1 MILFLE
7 KTIIMKINIHTHKV
21 SASDK
26 NTDTVEI
33 VNHIIKTSSDEL
45 QGKYISAG
53 IHPWYIDNPDEQLRI
68 LEEQLAVNPNI
79 IAVGEA
85 GLDKLR
91 GCDLAVQCDIFEKQ
105 ILLAERYSKPLIIHC
120 VKAFDEL
127 LALKKRV
134 KPSVPWIVHGFRGN
148 HIQALQLVKN
158 GLVLSF
164 GPIFNHQA
172 LKAVW
177 NDVFFLETDDN
188 DYSISGVYK
197 LVADTMNM
205 NVDELESKIEQKFLS
220 LKLF

>member
-1 MILFLE
+1 
-7 KTIIMKINIHTHKV
+7 MKINIHTHKV
-21 SASDK
+21 SAPDN

-33 VNHIIKTSSDEL
+33 VNHIIKTSSAEL

-105 ILLAERYSKPLIIHC
+105 ALIAGQYSKPMIIHC

-127 LALKKRV
+127 LALKKRL

-148 HIQALQLVKN
+148 HIQAQQFVKN
-158 GLVLSF
+158 GLLLSF

-177 NDVFFLETDDN
+177 NDVFFLETDDS
-188 DYSISGVYK
+188 DAVISDIYDIVSFKTGVT
-197 LVADTMNM
+197 VE
-205 NVDELESKIEQKFLS
+205 ELERRIERNFLN
-220 LKLF
+220 LKY